1 MNGCRPI
8 YRSGVIPDAEGDPGS
23 VAKDLQ
29 AIPALRVAAAGMTKE
44 HELEEIEKEIAA
56 EIDGRRIL
64 LRYWAINYGTHV
76 GSTIKMIDAA
86 NNASIVELSFETHWN
101 AAGRYI
107 LRIGGVKENSSYPN
121 TGAIASL
128 AGANVLKK
136 LADLFSTAKSLD
148 EVFARVKAN
157 VNALLW
163 AAGVGL
169 VEA

>member
-1 MNGCRPI
+1 MLF
-8 YRSGVIPDAEGDPGS
+8 RS
-23 VAKDLQ
+23 
-29 AIPALRVAAAGMTKE
+29 
-44 HELEEIEKEIAA
+44 
-56 EIDGRRIL
+56 IL

-76 GSTIKMIDAA
+76 GSTIKIIDAA

-101 AAGRYI
+101 AVGRYI
-107 LRIGGVKENSSYPN
+107 LRIGGVKENSSYQN

-163 AAGVGL
+163 AAGAAMM
-169 VEA
+169 E